1 MTTQPPPAADPGR
14 HRLRVLTW
22 NVWWR
27 FGPDWR
33 ARQPRLVETLRRLD
47 PDVVALQ
54 EVWGTPESSQ
64 PHEFARQL
72 GLHSAFVAAALPPP
86 PVPPENPDQQG
97 VEMGVGL
104 LSRWPISD
112 AHEVRL
118 PARHQSPPA
127 AMVATLDHPAGP
139 LHVVV
144 ACLEWEPAYNDDRV
158 AQAHAVVEL
167 ATDPDLDGRLPVIL
181 AGDLNA
187 APDSPVLRPLHD
199 VLIDAWTAGGGDPA
213 AVTLPSSHPSAPLE
227 AEELIDQRIDHVFLR
242 PGQPGVRIEVD
253 AATVAQGGDADPRR
267 ATVAD
272 PVRHPVLRAWAA
284 RWCGRCSITC

>member
-1 MTTQPPPAADPGR
+1 MTTSPPSSTDLER
-14 HRLRVLTW
+14 HRLRVMTW
-22 NVWWR
+22 NVLWR

-33 ARQPRLVETLRRLD
+33 GRQPRLVETLRRFD

-72 GLHSAFVAAALPPP
+72 GLHSAFVAAALP

-158 AQAHAVVEL
+158 AQAHAVVAL

-187 APDSPVLRPLHD
+187 SPDSPVLRPLHD

-253 AATVAQGGDADPRR
+253 AATVAGEAIDGIQPSDHR
-267 ATVAD
+267 AVVCDVAWTTR
-272 PVRHPVLRAWAA
+272 P
-284 RWCGRCSITC
+284 